1 MQEDE
6 MYCDI
11 RSLVLLDIYL
21 RQSLDRVAPAFR
33 KFKLKSSSLLILH
46 LILLHRLFL
55 R

>member
-11 RSLVLLDIYL
+11 RSLVLLDFYL

-33 KFKLKSSSLLILH
+33 KFKLKSSL
-46 LILLHRLFL
+46 
-55 R
+55 